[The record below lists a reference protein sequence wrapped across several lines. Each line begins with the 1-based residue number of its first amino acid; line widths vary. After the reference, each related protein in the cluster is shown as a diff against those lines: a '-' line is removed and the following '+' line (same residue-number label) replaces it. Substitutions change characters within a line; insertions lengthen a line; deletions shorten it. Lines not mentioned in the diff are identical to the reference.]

1 VYAAS
6 STHLGVAGTDATDG
20 LRAALAPAW
29 QRYLEDPRGVLT
41 EAVRGHE
48 VARLLGDDALCARM
62 LALQSSISLHRGDLR
77 SAMAL
82 AVEAERHAERTAD
95 PVARAELAALK
106 SQLSFFTGSYADA
119 LSHAEEAIELAD
131 STCDAVL
138 RIHIRRTTCVALGNI
153 GVPDWRA
160 RLEALLSLT
169 VVAGQRWEEAIVRN
183 DLAVCLLEL
192 GEPEQA
198 LGELERA
205 LEAARGLTAD
215 NFFALAVL
223 HCTRADIRLGIA
235 DAAGALDD
243 AERSID
249 LLTRDGEP
257 NPYVL
262 GMAVRAEVQA
272 RMALGHPLDAQ
283 AAGEGALTWLGERV
297 PQTRSLILATIAGAL
312 REAGR
317 TEEAYDA
324 LARSAEL
331 ERQAFRELSGLRLG
345 LERATLEV
353 SAARRESDS
362 LASKNRELAEAHA
375 ELERRAEQLEQ
386 LQSQLRDQAERDW
399 LTGLYNRR
407 YLAGELE
414 RLGQQPVT
422 GPVTL
427 AVLDIDRFK
436 SVNDRFGHE
445 AGDHVLI
452 RVSRLLCDT
461 LRDTDI
467 VVRSGGEEFIVLMP
481 HTGERAA
488 IACCERIRQSIAG
501 EVWEAIGDGVKLT
514 CCVGIASAPAPQDL
528 AALLR
533 LADQRLYEAKNSGR
547 DRIVGRSAETRVD
560 IPRER

>member
-1 VYAAS
+1 MYAAPS
-6 STHLGVAGTDATDG
+6 PHYRVAGTDEADA
-20 LRAALAPAW
+20 LRAGLAGAW
-29 QRYLEDPRGVLT
+29 QRYLEDPRGVLA

-48 VARLLGDDALCARM
+48 VARLLGDDALCARA

-82 AVEAERHAERTAD
+82 AVEAERHAEAAGD

-119 LSHAEEAIELAD
+119 LSHAEEAIELAE
-131 STCDAVL
+131 STRDAVL
-138 RIHIRRTTCVALGNI
+138 RIYVRRTTCVALGNI
-153 GVPDWRA
+153 GVPNWRA

-169 VVAGQRWEEAIVRN
+169 LVAGQRWEEAMVRN

-198 LGELERA
+198 LDELERA
-205 LEAARGLTAD
+205 LQVARGLTAD

-223 HCTRADIRLGIA
+223 HCTRADIRLGIG
-235 DAAGALDD
+235 DPAGALDD
-243 AERSID
+243 AERSIG

-262 GMAVRAEVQA
+262 GMAVRSEVQA
-272 RMALGHPLDAQ
+272 RMALGHPMDAQ

-297 PQTRSLILATIAGAL
+297 PQTRSLILAAIADAL

-331 ERQAFRELSGLRLG
+331 ERQAFRELSELKLG

-353 SAARRESDS
+353 SAARRETES
-362 LASKNRELAEAHA
+362 LTLKNRELAEAHA
-375 ELERRAEQLEQ
+375 ELERRAEQLEK
-386 LQSQLRDQAERDW
+386 LQSRLRDQAERDW

-414 RLGQQPVT
+414 RLGQQGLT

-445 AGDHVLI
+445 AGDQVLI

-461 LRDTDI
+461 LRDTDV

-488 IACCERIRQSIAG
+488 TACCDRVRQSIAG
-501 EVWEAIGDGVKLT
+501 EVWEAIGDGMELT
-514 CCVGIASAPAPQDL
+514 CCVGIASAQAPQDL

-547 DRIVGRSAETRVD
+547 DRIVGSAETLARG
-560 IPRER
+560 